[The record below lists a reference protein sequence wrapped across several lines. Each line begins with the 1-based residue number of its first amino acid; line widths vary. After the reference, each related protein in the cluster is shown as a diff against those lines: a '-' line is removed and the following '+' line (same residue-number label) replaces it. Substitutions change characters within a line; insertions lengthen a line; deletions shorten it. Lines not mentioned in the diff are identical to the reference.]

1 MIITKK
7 IDRRQLKKALDA
19 MYYYVVTI
27 IVDDKSNEIKIVD
40 DKTSLSLKV
49 VQ

>member
-7 IDRRQLKKALDA
+7 IDRRQLKKCLDA

-40 DKTSLSLKV
+40 DKTSLALKV